1 MEAVRRVSA
10 PPDRV
15 AVIGAGASALIS
27 DLVDHGYQSIDAV
40 DISAAALG
48 QLRTLLGER
57 AGVVRFVHS
66 DVRTVEFDA
75 PVDVWHD
82 RATFHFLTDPA
93 DQMAYAARA
102 AAAVRAGGHLVIAV
116 FSLTGPEQCSGLP
129 VVRYSA
135 DELAAVFDADF
146 TLVEA
151 SEYDHVTPWGDAQ
164 SFVQVV
170 LRRSA
175 TTTPNNGGLEPT
187 ALAEDHEQGTRKH
200 HDDPLTR

>member
-1 MEAVRRVSA
+1 MRRVSA
-10 PPDRV
+10 PADRIV
-15 AVIGAGASALIS
+15 VIGAGASALILE
-27 DLVDHGYQSIDAV
+27 LVEHGYDSIDAL
-40 DISAAALG
+40 DISVAALG

-57 AGVVRFVHS
+57 AGAVRFVHS

-102 AAAVRAGGHLVIAV
+102 AVAVRPGGHLVIAV
-116 FSLTGPEQCSGLP
+116 FSLTGPEQCSGLR

-135 DELAAVFDADF
+135 DTLGAVFDADF

-151 SEYDHVTPWGDAQ
+151 SEYDHVTPWGDTQ
-164 SFVQVV
+164 PFVQLV
-170 LRRSA
+170 LQRRAA
-175 TTTPNNGGLEPT
+175 TAG
-187 ALAEDHEQGTRKH
+187 
-200 HDDPLTR
+200 